1 MVHFLYH
8 TDEMTFQND
17 MTRRNEVER
26 VNPNLG
32 DIRYVLFGSGKMKET
47 KLPILILDRNAYF
60 LFLFQHYGGLGGH
73 HLQTLLTVQVL

>member
-32 DIRYVLFGSGKMKET
+32 DMS
-47 KLPILILDRNAYF
+47 F
-60 LFLFQHYGGLGGH
+60 LVPGR
-73 HLQTLLTVQVL
+73 